1 MSKDYYKILGISR
14 SASSDEIK
22 KAYRQMALKY
32 HPDKGGDQE
41 KFKEI
46 NEAYQILS
54 NPQKKAQYDQ
64 FGTTSDQ
71 FGGQGGYQGFGG
83 QGFNFDD
90 IFSSSAGSSGGG
102 GFGFGGIFEDLF
114 ASAFS
119 HVSVQLEI
127 SLTQAM
133 LGDTVRFKT
142 QLGEEIEFKIP
153 SGAQNGQTF
162 RIRGK
167 GMQTKRGRGDL
178 NITVKIRMPR
188 RLSRRQRE
196 LFEELKNTGL

>member
-1 MSKDYYKILGISR
+1 MNKDYYQVLGVSKNS
-14 SASSDEIK
+14 SAEEIK
-22 KAYRQMALKY
+22 KAYRKKALEY
-32 HPDKGGDQE
+32 HPDRGGDQE
-41 KFKEI
+41 KFKEV
-46 NEAYQILS
+46 NQAYQILS

-64 FGTTSDQ
+64 FGSTGEEY
-71 FGGQGGYQGFGG
+71 GGNSGFQGGYGSQSA
-83 QGFNFDD
+83 NFED
-90 IFSSSAGSSGGG
+90 IFGSASGGG

-119 HVSVQLEI
+119 HVTVQLEI

-133 LGDTVRFKT
+133 LGDIVRFRT
-142 QLGEEIEFKIP
+142 QQGDDIELKIP
-153 SGAQNGQTF
+153 PGTQDGQTF

-178 NITVKIRMPR
+178 NVNVKIKLPR